1 MTLRLNK
8 IGVPA
13 FKIGSGEC
21 NNYPLIDYICKFKKP
36 IILSTGM
43 NDIKSIKKS
52 VKIIE
57 SYSLNYALM
66 HTTNLYPT
74 PYNLIRLNALDDLK
88 RHFPKAV

>member
-1 MTLRLNK
+1 
-8 IGVPA
+8 
-13 FKIGSGEC
+13 
-21 NNYPLIDYICKFKKP
+21 
-36 IILSTGM
+36 M

-74 PYNLIRLNALDDLK
+74 PYNLIRLNALMT
-88 RHFPKAV
+88 